1 MEVFKFFF
9 SGDTW
14 IFKVYSFGPAT
25 NSVLVGIEKICCNEV
40 NGAWLRTLAAK
51 LQSTVYGS
59 LFGKNSAGKKFT
71 AIPVQ
76 RKHLWNVSAN
86 VRGR

>member
-1 MEVFKFFF
+1 MLGSE
-9 SGDTW
+9 
-14 IFKVYSFGPAT
+14 
-25 NSVLVGIEKICCNEV
+25 L
-40 NGAWLRTLAAK
+40 LLHK

-59 LFGKNSAGKKFT
+59 LFGKNSTGKKFT
-71 AIPVQ
+71 AIPAQ